1 MKQTRYHLPAI
12 AILLLFVWSSCVKD
26 QCVRTFTLYQPVYK
40 TTEEVR
46 SNIKSNPA
54 RAVEHPGKIYLYG
67 PYIFL
72 NELDRGIH
80 VIDNTDASSPQRIA
94 FIDIP
99 GCMDMAVKGNI
110 LYADAYT
117 DLVVLDIS
125 NPRATVLKK
134 VVEGVFPHR
143 SYGMGFAPNTSQV
156 ITDWIVKDTTMEVAC
171 GSGGF
176 FGMTMRKDVVMFNSP
191 GCTSCAQSNS
201 SSSGGQSPFG
211 MGGSMARFAIMNNH
225 LYTVGTSQLQV
236 FGISQP
242 ESPVTGKEIQLSWVI
257 ETIYPFRDRLFIG
270 SNAGMYLFSVADPN
284 DPMQIGMFAH
294 ARACDPVVGDDK
306 FAYVTLRSGTE
317 CEGFSNQLDIVD
329 VANPAQASL
338 LKTYPMK
345 NPHGLS
351 KDGKLLFICDGAAG
365 LKVYD
370 ASDVNNLVLLSTVE
384 GIETYDVIAW
394 KGIALVT
401 AKGGLYQYE
410 YSNPTQL
417 RLLSRMEVGE

>member
-1 MKQTRYHLPAI
+1 
-12 AILLLFVWSSCVKD
+12 
-26 QCVRTFTLYQPVYK
+26 
-40 TTEEVR
+40 
-46 SNIKSNPA
+46 
-54 RAVEHPGKIYLYG
+54 
-67 PYIFL
+67 
-72 NELDRGIH
+72 
-80 VIDNTDASSPQRIA
+80 
-94 FIDIP
+94 
-99 GCMDMAVKGNI
+99 
-110 LYADAYT
+110 
-117 DLVVLDIS
+117 
-125 NPRATVLKK
+125 
-134 VVEGVFPHR
+134 
-143 SYGMGFAPNTSQV
+143 
-156 ITDWIVKDTTMEVAC
+156 
-171 GSGGF
+171 
-176 FGMTMRKDVVMFNSP
+176 
-191 GCTSCAQSNS
+191 
-201 SSSGGQSPFG
+201 
-211 MGGSMARFAIMNNH
+211 MARFAIMNNH